1 MAEQAALARPYAE
14 AVFLMAEEKGQVD
27 QWSDTLGFLAQVT
40 SDELL
45 KKISDNPKVSKDA
58 LEAAMIDICQGQ
70 MDGEG
75 LNLVKLLIKNNRLQL
90 AGEIAGQYEVKKAEK
105 GGQLE
110 VAVTSA
116 FPVSDKDK
124 KELEKS
130 LSSSFGKQVKIS
142 VEEDSSLIGGMIIRA
157 GDKVIDGS
165 LSGQIQQLA
174 KQLK

>member
-1 MAEQAALARPYAE
+1 MAGIVALARPYAE
-14 AVFLMAEEKGQVD
+14 AVFLMAEEKDQVD
-27 QWSDTLGFLAQVT
+27 KWSDTLSFLAQVT

-45 KKISDNPKVSKDA
+45 KNIANNPKVSKGA

-70 MDGEG
+70 MDDEG
-75 LNLVKLLIKNNRLQL
+75 LNLIKLLIKNNRLQL
-90 AGEIAGQYEVKKAEK
+90 ADEIARQYETKKAEK
-105 GGQLE
+105 DGQLE
-110 VAVTSA
+110 VTVTSA
-116 FPVSDKDK
+116 FPVSDEDK
-124 KELEKS
+124 KDLEKS

-142 VEEDSSLIGGMIIRA
+142 VEEDSDLIGGMIIRA

>member
-27 QWSDTLGFLAQVT
+27 QWSGALEFLKQVT

-45 KKISDNPKVSKDA
+45 KKISDNPKVSKEA
-58 LEAAMIDICQGQ
+58 LEGAMMDICQGQ
-70 MDGEG
+70 LDEQG

-90 AGEIAGQYEVKKAEK
+90 AGEVAAQFEIKKAEK
-105 GGQLE
+105 GGQLD
-110 VAVTSA
+110 VTVTSA
-116 FPVSDKDK
+116 FPMSDKEK
-124 KELEKS
+124 GELETS
-130 LSSSFGKQVKIS
+130 LSDSFGKQVKIS
-142 VEEDSSLIGGMIIRA
+142 VEEDSSLVGGMIIRA

-174 KQLK
+174 NKLK